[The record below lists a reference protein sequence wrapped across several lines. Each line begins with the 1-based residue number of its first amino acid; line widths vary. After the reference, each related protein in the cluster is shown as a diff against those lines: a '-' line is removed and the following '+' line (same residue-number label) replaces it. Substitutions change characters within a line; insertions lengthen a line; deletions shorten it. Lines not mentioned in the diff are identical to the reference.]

1 MLTGF
6 LIAITTSVILTGW
19 QLCLMLSPRRLRPG
33 QRQQRRRVRPSSPLR
48 LKVQLNVCG
57 PQVVNEAHWISDSAA
72 VQLIHREGM
81 SDLYVGSLGCGSR
94 AFYSLNDLA
103 GWFVECGLDPEDPVW
118 DYIEQLD
125 QQEANATESDEP

>member
-57 PQVVNEAHWISDSAA
+57 PQVVNEAHWISGSAA
-72 VQLIHREGM
+72 VQQIHREGM
-81 SDLYVGSLGCGSR
+81 SDLYVGSLGCGSQ
-94 AFYSLNDLA
+94 AFYSLNDMA
-103 GWFVECGLDPEDPVW
+103 AWFVECGLDPEDPAW

-125 QQEANATESDEP
+125 QQEANATESDES

>member
-1 MLTGF
+1 MRIGR
-6 LIAITTSVILTGW
+6 LIAAIKLLMLIAW
-19 QLCLMLSPRRLRPG
+19 QLCLMLLLRRLRPG
-33 QRQQRRRVRPSSPLR
+33 QRRQRRRVRPSSPSRLR
-48 LKVQLNVCG
+48 VWLNVCG
-57 PQVVNEAHWISDSAA
+57 PPVVNEAHWISDSAA

-81 SDLYVGSLGCGSR
+81 SDLYVGSLGCGSQ

-103 GWFVECGLDPEDPVW
+103 DWFVECGLDPEDPAW

>member
-1 MLTGF
+1 MRIGR
-6 LIAITTSVILTGW
+6 LIATIKLLMLIAW
-19 QLCLMLSPRRLRPG
+19 QLCLMLWPRRLRPG
-33 QRQQRRRVRPSSPLR
+33 QRQQRRRDQRSLLSR
-48 LKVQLNVCG
+48 LKVWLNVCG
-57 PQVVNEAHWISDSAA
+57 PPVVNEAHWISDSAA

-81 SDLYVGSLGCGSR
+81 SDLYVGSLGCGSQ

-103 GWFVECGLDPEDPVW
+103 DWFVECGLDPEDPAW